1 MRIGGWTNGWM
12 NKKNIVGDGEDEGGR
27 MDAAERL
34 DERGE
39 HAEMKRDGASVLMD
53 GWKNMDQ

>member
-1 MRIGGWTNGWM
+1 M